1 MDYNSQHIPS
11 ADRDLNRNM
20 KLSPTIK
27 TASFGGLEK
36 LGNEILGDIL
46 LHVYIVEKAVQLDL
60 EHDTI
65 HCLQL
70 ASN

>member
-1 MDYNSQHIPS
+1 
-11 ADRDLNRNM
+11 M

-27 TASFGGLEK
+27 TASFGRLEK

-46 LHVYIVEKAVQLDL
+46 LHVYIMEKAVQLDL

-70 ASN
+70 ACN